1 MINVTQ
7 TYIQHRHKLFGPC
20 SGKKDLMHLFCTLYG
35 ASHHNNLII
44 NNRRNHD
51 DDCSFVKQKRDQ
63 PKAKGCDADQP
74 ERTGQ
79 RFADDLSPLCLSM
92 VNMRLR
98 AKYTLGYWSGGV
110 ELVPD
115 CRQILVVLGSH
126 WSGYMTV
133 NVAVI
138 DRKLLKRH
146 RKRQLV
152 SCLI

>member
-51 DDCSFVKQKRDQ
+51 DDCSFVKQKCDQ

-79 RFADDLSPLCLSM
+79 RFADDLSPLLPEHGKHAFTS
-92 VNMRLR
+92 
-98 AKYTLGYWSGGV
+98 KIYFG
-110 ELVPD
+110 
-115 CRQILVVLGSH
+115 ILVRWRRVGTRLQTDLGGPWVPLVWLHDSKC
-126 WSGYMTV
+126 S
-133 NVAVI
+133 
-138 DRKLLKRH
+138 RH
-146 RKRQLV
+146 
-152 SCLI
+152 